1 MSFVVDA
8 PPVVVDA
15 SAAIELLGGDAR
27 WRETFELWAA
37 EDRLLLSPAL
47 FLTEVANGQLR
58 GQKAPVGDVALR
70 IERLAASRIETA
82 DRGLRGL
89 LEAIDLA
96 DRHGLTVYDA
106 LYLQLALDVDGE
118 LATLDSRLRDA
129 ADAEGVTLVPDHG

>member
-37 EDRLLLSPAL
+37 EDRILLSPAL

-58 GQKAPVGDVALR
+58 GQKAPVRDVAVR
-70 IERLAASRIETA
+70 IERLAASGTETA

-118 LATLDSRLRDA
+118 LASLDKDLVRA
-129 ADAEGVTLVPDHG
+129 AQAEGIVVTG

>member
-1 MSFVVDA
+1 MSFIVDT

-37 EDRLLLSPAL
+37 EDRILLSPAL

-58 GQKAPVGDVALR
+58 GQKAPARDVALR
-70 IERLAASRIETA
+70 IAGLAASGIETA

-106 LYLQLALDVDGE
+106 LYLQLALDVGGE
-118 LATLDSRLRDA
+118 LATLDKELVRA
-129 ADAEGVTLVPDHG
+129 AEAEGVAVTG